1 MNLSEHLAK
10 HLREVYF
17 GGNWTDVSLKEHVAD
32 LSWQQATTQVQ
43 SFNTI
48 AKLVF
53 HMNYYVSAALKVFR
67 GGALDASD
75 KYSFDLPPIQSEAD
89 WQSLLEKTWS
99 EARLL
104 AELVEQMP
112 EQQLKEPFADGKYG
126 NNFRNIE
133 GVIEHVHYHLGQLVM
148 LKKMIVAAV

>member
-32 LSWQQATTQVQ
+32 LSWQQATTGTA

-48 AKLVF
+48 AKPVF

-67 GGALDASD
+67 VG
-75 KYSFDLPPIQSEAD
+75 
-89 WQSLLEKTWS
+89 
-99 EARLL
+99 
-104 AELVEQMP
+104 
-112 EQQLKEPFADGKYG
+112 
-126 NNFRNIE
+126 
-133 GVIEHVHYHLGQLVM
+133 H
-148 LKKMIVAAV
+148 